1 MLSFIIN
8 GLFNKNIMNNH
19 LNDIKKIVQQ
29 LAVLFFLFSLP
40 ALAVAAPNNDPKDQ
54 TVNSENVS
62 NQTTNN
68 EKNTEQAA
76 RQHIN
81 ALAAPL
87 YNPFVERYVL
97 DEIKQL
103 RVEQAQNKN
112 ELLQEIYDREHH
124 SVDRAVAYAT
134 NTVTYFFYLIA
145 GATSILVIVGWTSIR
160 EMKER
165 VHSLAD
171 EEISR
176 LVQQYEERLDALEQE
191 VKQKTENIEENRE
204 EISLTQEVQSLWL
217 RAQQESAP
225 ASKIIIYDK
234 ILRLRS
240 DDCEALTYKADT
252 VLELNEP
259 QWAANLCHQ
268 ALAIDA
274 HNSHAFYQLGCAYTA
289 LNKPDEA
296 VQFLERAIAENEGYR
311 TELQTDPALQPLKNF
326 EPFKKLAVF

>member
-1 MLSFIIN
+1 MLSVIKQPYKTI
-8 GLFNKNIMNNH
+8 KNTAR
-19 LNDIKKIVQQ
+19 LVT
-29 LAVLFFLFSLP
+29 VLCLLCGLP
-40 ALAVAAPNNDPKDQ
+40 ALVLAA
-54 TVNSENVS
+54 
-62 NQTTNN
+62 TNN
-68 EKNTEQAA
+68 PADQQKNTDQAA
-76 RQHIN
+76 KEHIN
-81 ALAAPL
+81 TLTAPL

-103 RVEQAQNKN
+103 RIEQAQNKN

-160 EMKER
+160 EIKER
-165 VHSLAD
+165 VHSFAD
-171 EEISR
+171 EEITR
-176 LVQQYEERLDALEQE
+176 LVQQYEQRLDTLEQE
-191 VKQKTENIEENRE
+191 VKQRTENIEENRE

-217 RAQQESAP
+217 RAQQESSP

-234 ILRLRS
+234 ILQLRNN
-240 DDCEALTYKADT
+240 DCEALTYKADT

-274 HNSHAFYQLGCAYTA
+274 HNSHAFYQLGCAYAA
-289 LNKPDEA
+289 LNKPEDA
-296 VQFLERAIAENEGYR
+296 VQFLEKAISENEVYR
-311 TELQTDPALQPLKNF
+311 AEIKTDPALKTLKNLAS
-326 EPFKKLAVF
+326 FKQLAGL